1 MHLAEEIRYLLLAT
15 QREGTR
21 YFTEALRPLDLSTAQ
36 AEVLRVLQEFQ
47 PISLRELG
55 KLLVCEHGSPSRLVD
70 GLVKA
75 GLVSRSQSQQDGRS
89 VTLTLTE
96 LGKARAEQVAAIEA
110 VLDQQIMELIEGM
123 PVREVMEMFWRY
135 IAGRPAGEALARRAG
150 RATDKTMAQSHV
162 KSRHVRK

>member
-110 VLDQQIMELIEGM
+110 VLDQ
-123 PVREVMEMFWRY
+123 
-135 IAGRPAGEALARRAG
+135 
-150 RATDKTMAQSHV
+150 
-162 KSRHVRK
+162 